1 MAVTKGSL
9 SSQRRHFLTVLQRIN
24 FGTIECLEIR
34 NGEPYFTPNTRLRR
48 QRRFPGDNGPR
59 AEVVMA
65 DFVLK
70 AQVVEL
76 FRTFDEIGNGI
87 VETLEVL
94 HGLPFKLVT
103 VEDAAF

>member
-1 MAVTKGSL
+1 MAVSKASL
-9 SSQRRHFLTVLQRIN
+9 STQRRQFLSELQRLN

-34 NGEPYFTPNTRLRR
+34 AGEPYFTPNTRIRR
-48 QRRFPGDNGPR
+48 QRRFPGNNGPR
-59 AEVVMA
+59 EELALD

-103 VEDAAF
+103 GEDAAF